1 MTSLLPLSFYFST
14 KDSDFKTTTVVVQE
28 KPRYISH
35 SFVETPVYDF
45 SDKKIGYKVSDDYI
59 QQVDTNKY
67 IVRLNNTY
75 YIEGKGSIS
84 WLYVFEN
91 TVPEIYYP
99 INIEAAST
107 IISGTGEYFG
117 KNGTVTLFPKTDGT
131 RLVTISF
138 TP

>member
-1 MTSLLPLSFYFST
+1 MSSLLPLSFYFST
-14 KDSDFKTTTVVVQE
+14 KDSNFQTKTNVVQE
-28 KPRYISH
+28 TPNYISH
-35 SFVETPVYDF
+35 SFVETPIYDF
-45 SDKKIGYKVSDDYI
+45 SDKKIGFKVSDDYI
-59 QQVDTNKY
+59 QQVETNKY

-91 TVPEIYYP
+91 NKPEIYYP
-99 INIEAAST
+99 VNVEAAST

-117 KNGTVTLFPKTDGT
+117 KTGTVTLFPKPDGT
-131 RLVTISF
+131 RLVTVSF